1 VKTNPLGA
9 LSSLGAGR
17 GHAVATTAADG
28 GQSAGGAMTDIA
40 LASQAARPRR
50 RRRVVINKRIA
61 PYIFLLPFL
70 LLFVVFLIIPLI
82 YALDLSVYRKTLV
95 GGTHFVWF
103 DNYKRAF
110 TDRNFWSGVWTL
122 FKFGILQIPIMLI
135 LSLIFALILD
145 SGIAYAKAFFRI
157 SFFIPYAVPA
167 VIATLLWGYM
177 YGPAYGPFAQL
188 ASIFGLPKPDFFND
202 STIIPS
208 IANIA
213 TWEYMGYNMIIYFA
227 ALQAIPT
234 DLEEASMMD
243 GASAFT
249 FALRIKL
256 PMIVPT
262 IIVTII
268 FSIIGSLQL
277 FTEPYLLINL
287 ARNTINSHF
296 TPNLYAYTL
305 AFIGQQYNYSA
316 AISFVLGGVVAVVS
330 YVFMLA
336 ANRRVSE

>member
-1 VKTNPLGA
+1 MGVVR
-9 LSSLGAGR
+9 R
-17 GHAVATTAADG
+17 GEW
-28 GQSAGGAMTDIA
+28 MTDIA
-40 LASQAARPRR
+40 VSARPRR
-50 RRRVVINKRIA
+50 RRVIVNKKIA

-70 LLFVVFLIIPLI
+70 LLFTIFLIVPLV
-82 YALDLSVYRKTLV
+82 YAFDLSVYRSALV
-95 GGTHFVWF
+95 GGVRFVWF

-110 TDRNFWSGVWTL
+110 GDANFWGGVLTL
-122 FKFGILQIPIMLI
+122 FKFGAMQIPIMLI
-135 LSLIFALILD
+135 LSLVFALILD
-145 SGIAYAKAFFRI
+145 SGVTYARAFFRI

-188 ASIFGLPKPDFFND
+188 AGVLGLPKPDFFSD
-202 STIIPS
+202 SAIVPA

-213 TWEYMGYNMIIYFA
+213 TWEFMGYNMIIYFA
-227 ALQAIPT
+227 ALQAIPA
-234 DLEEASMMD
+234 DLEEASVMD
-243 GASAFT
+243 GASAFI
-249 FALRIKL
+249 FALRIKM

-277 FTEPYLLINL
+277 FTEPFLLINL

-305 AFIGQQYNYSA
+305 SFIGQQYNYAA

-336 ANRRVSE
+336 ASRRVNQ